1 MKQQFAN
8 LIGLASLAAAYND
21 SLQDCMEFAAQF
33 RGSCG
38 SVTESDEGTYTTWLE
53 DDIMCR
59 QDFNA
64 EDKMKCPNDG
74 NESSTCFLTR
84 RNCATCRI
92 KANGDVFIRYQS
104 NGIPSHCY
112 GSSYD
117 DKSGYPTDQNIDFE
131 VRWNTDVSKVVNYPL

>member
-1 MKQQFAN
+1 
-8 LIGLASLAAAYND
+8 
-21 SLQDCMEFAAQF
+21 
-33 RGSCG
+33 
-38 SVTESDEGTYTTWLE
+38 
-53 DDIMCR
+53 MCR

-64 EDKMKCPNDG
+64 QDKMKCPNDG

-84 RNCATCRI
+84 RNCVTCRI

-117 DKSGYPTDQNIDFE
+117 DKSGYPEDQNIDFE
-131 VRWNTDVSKVVNYPL
+131 VKWNTDVSTQKNYPQEFDEKQLVDKLLCDYTRLKEENMFSDYFYFTRG